1 MLELALSE
9 ARATAGTVVH
19 GCVHAPDVTVPVVI
33 ELMRLERSPSGSA
46 TYRVAT
52 AEPADDGTFELVVPE
67 HAPPDVEGRDCSLH
81 YALRAVAG
89 PDEVRETFSVA
100 L

>member
-19 GCVHAPDVTVPVVI
+19 GRVHAPDVTVPVVV

-46 TYRVAT
+46 TYRVAS
-52 AEPADDGTFELVVPE
+52 AEPADDGTFALVVPE
-67 HAPPDVEGRDCSLH
+67 HTPPDVEGRDCSLH
-81 YALRAVAG
+81 YSLRAFAG
-89 PDEVRETFSVA
+89 PDEVREAFSVA
-100 L
+100 P